1 MTLEDEMGI
10 QVFDIGALK
19 RFDDRKQVQETI
31 WSDDHGR
38 ISMICMKPGQEIHT
52 HTHHGNHVWTVIEGE
67 GELLTGSERRPI
79 RQGEIVVVPPFEH
92 HGIRNGSEGN
102 LVIASF
108 TTLGD

>member
-1 MTLEDEMGI
+1 MGI
-10 QVFDIGALK
+10 RVFDMGKLK
-19 RFDDRKQVQETI
+19 RFDDAKQVQETI
-31 WSDDHGR
+31 WSDDQGR

-52 HTHHGNHVWTVIEGE
+52 HTHHGNHVWTVVEGE
-67 GELLTGSERRPI
+67 GELLTGKESRPI